1 MTDRSQILV
10 TGVPRSGTTWVARLI
25 ADAQGMSMPG
35 REPMNPRGRQYALA
49 GTLIR
54 WTRVDRPT
62 DRQTK
67 ALRATYGG
75 RSPWAYSRFGRH
87 PLAAFLPGRRVVVK
101 DPFAMLSL
109 PAVCAATG
117 ARAVLVYRHPGAVF
131 VSYRRMGWT
140 PDLDELRL
148 SLAEDAWDPGLVARV
163 APILA
168 GVDESDEVAA
178 ATAAWKVLHLL
189 ALHDLP
195 TDALVVAHR
204 DLALGGESATR
215 TLFEALGLEVTPAV
229 RREVSRTEVHRAS
242 SETGPESGLHVLGRA
257 PSEVADSWRARLP
270 AEVIE
275 RMDDDC
281 QEVRELLRRH
291 QLPLG
296 VASTWP

>member
-1 MTDRSQILV
+1 MTDRSRFLV
-10 TGVPRSGTTWVARLI
+10 TGVPRSGTTWVARLL
-25 ADAQGMSMPG
+25 ADARGTSMPG

-49 GTLIR
+49 GTLTR
-54 WTRVDRPT
+54 WTRVDHPT
-62 DRQTK
+62 DRQAR

-87 PLAAFLPGRRVVVK
+87 SPSAVLPGRRIVVK

-117 ARAVLVYRHPGAVF
+117 ARAVLVYRHPGAVL

-148 SLAEDAWDPGLVARV
+148 SLAEDAWDPALVARV
-163 APILA
+163 APVLA
-168 GVDESDEVAA
+168 GVDEGDEVAA
-178 ATAAWKVLHLL
+178 ATAAWKALHLL
-189 ALHDLP
+189 ALHDAP

-215 TLFEALGLEVTPAV
+215 VLFEALGLEVTPAV
-229 RREVSRTEVHRAS
+229 RREVSRTEVHRGS
-242 SETGPESGLHVLGRA
+242 SGAGPESGLHALGRA

-270 AEVIE
+270 VEVIE
-275 RMDDDC
+275 RMDEECRDVC
-281 QEVRELLRRH
+281 ELLRGI